1 MPEWRARKRKKKH
14 ETVDFMKVRFGF
26 ALAAA
31 LAAFTIGAFAQQPQ
45 PKLWPLKPVKLVVPF
60 AAGSTPDII
69 GRLIAEDI
77 QSRNPGI
84 TVIVDNR
91 PGAGGNTG
99 TDVVAK
105 ATPDGTTI
113 GISLGGP
120 LAINVNLF
128 SKLPYDPEK
137 DIAPVTMLT
146 TLPSA
151 LVIPASLGVN
161 TVAEFV
167 ALLRK
172 DAGKITYGSIG
183 PGSLSHLTMEAIGLK
198 AGGKMV
204 HVPYASSP
212 QAMTAIIRGDV
223 QVACLP
229 ASAVAPQLADGKVR
243 ILAVSTPERSP
254 YLPDV
259 PTLKESGIDVESDA
273 WNALIAPAGT
283 PADMISQINAEVR
296 NALGNP
302 AIKEKLKAQLIDPA
316 PSTPE
321 ELRDRIAAEKKLWA
335 DVIKAADVKVN

>member
-1 MPEWRARKRKKKH
+1 VTRIRSYLSAA
-14 ETVDFMKVRFGF
+14 V
-26 ALAAA
+26 ALVMLTPAA
-31 LAAFTIGAFAQQPQ
+31 TAQQAE
-45 PKLWPLKPVKLVVPF
+45 KTWPTRPVKLVVPF

-77 QSRNPGI
+77 QARNPG
-84 TVIVDNR
+84 VSVVVDNR
-91 PGAGGNTG
+91 AGAGGNTG

-105 ATPDGTTI
+105 SAPDGTTI

-151 LVIPASLGVN
+151 LVVPASLGVD

-172 DAGKITYGSIG
+172 DPTKITYGSIG
-183 PGSLSHLTMEAIGLK
+183 AGSLSHLTMEAIGVK
-198 AGGKMV
+198 AGAKMV
-204 HVPYASSP
+204 HVPYGGSP
-212 QAMTAIIRGDV
+212 AAVTAVIRGDV

-229 ASAVAPQLADGKVR
+229 ASAVVPQLGEGRIKV
-243 ILAVSTPERSP
+243 LAVSTPKRSP
-254 YLPDV
+254 HLPDV

-283 PADMISQINAEVR
+283 PPAMIAQINAEVR
-296 NALGNP
+296 KALENP
-302 AIKEKLKAQLIDPA
+302 TVKAKLTTQLIDPA
-316 PSTPE
+316 PSSPE
-321 ELRDRIAAEKKLWA
+321 DLRARIAAEKKLWA
-335 DVIKAADVKVN
+335 DVIKAADIKIN